1 MPDRRQHVPPGV
13 TGDGEP
19 RAGLGSLSGRETPG
33 TATGPMASEVS
44 NNTEWQLSELVDA
57 VAAAGAVAWR

>member
-1 MPDRRQHVPPGV
+1 
-13 TGDGEP
+13 
-19 RAGLGSLSGRETPG
+19 
-33 TATGPMASEVS
+33 MASEVS